1 MGNEIEVKGIIGLDP
16 LTEPLTNDQ
25 TKIENSQ
32 PKQIRMQT
40 SVSKQYPQTNDQV
53 DTQLQ
58 LTGIWLVLLVL
69 LLWAIRKSLTKETVG
84 VQSNRK

>member
-16 LTEPLTNDQ
+16 LTEPLTNDL

-32 PKQIRMQT
+32 PKQIKMHT
-40 SVSKQYPQTNDQV
+40 TVSKQYPQTNDQV

-69 LLWAIRKSLTKETVG
+69 LLWAIRKSSTKETVCL
-84 VQSNRK
+84 QSTRK